1 MSSPMPGNPFTD
13 PNWAADLAD
22 TVERAVASVRKKST
36 QPLVKVTR
44 GVVYGL
50 LAAILGIAA
59 IVLAIVMAI
68 RALQE
73 LLDLAKIS
81 RPVAV
86 YLSYLVVGGILSLL
100 GLFVLGTVP
109 CDVFITEATFA
120 LPVFRHPDDRAEIR
134 KLLAS
139 VAPVPRAHASRRRL
153 RARQGAARH
162 RADPR
167 GRLRRADLHPR
178 RAAEALRSL
187 SRGRDRPR
195 PTGAGDAGEG
205 AASTISPARS

>member
-1 MSSPMPGNPFTD
+1 M
-13 PNWAADLAD
+13 
-22 TVERAVASVRKKST
+22 ASVRKKST

-86 YLSYLVVGGILSLL
+86 YLSYLVVGGIFSLL
-100 GLFVLGTVP
+100 GLFVLGKRYSK
-109 CDVFITEATFA
+109 D
-120 LPVFRHPDDRAEIR
+120 
-134 KLLAS
+134 
-139 VAPVPRAHASRRRL
+139 
-153 RARQGAARH
+153 
-162 RADPR
+162 
-167 GRLRRADLHPR
+167 
-178 RAAEALRSL
+178 
-187 SRGRDRPR
+187 
-195 PTGAGDAGEG
+195 
-205 AASTISPARS
+205 